1 MKKNFK
7 KISSLILASLLLLNS
22 ISPPVFADDLKKEES
37 NKQVEEKTDASNNK
51 KADEEKINESNED
64 KENKDE
70 KTTQLR
76 SVQNAQQNQ
85 VTYEYKASDGLGRE
99 IKDIP
104 QEIMNTLPKP
114 QDVAVGDSV
123 TPTEPSTKTFQNS
136 KYKERIGKW
145 KFKGFDKKSLKVS
158 GDKEKDVFV
167 GEWTFTDLGF
177 RKSPYLGNQYIR
189 DDLDRYKVGKI
200 YLEIT
205 INRLKDVNP
214 PEDEPFKLPKTYTIT
229 ALLGDDK
236 GQTRT
241 GVDGREDVAIGYYKE
256 DPSWKR
262 GKFKRDST
270 EGGYLVDSY
279 GKPVT
284 LPMFD
289 ENGVGIQY
297 SIQNLDPAFP
307 NEPNDDG
314 KIGSDHHH
322 RWWKLTSTPKSDFN
336 RPDPKTGEILAN
348 TYFYDEYTELVS
360 SEFRSSW
367 LTNLPEEK
375 RPTIRAKIPPSS
387 SDEGDV
393 YVPLLKKNYKDDPQ
407 NFVRVRTDGANDVW
421 FNNFKEDYDKEEY
434 GLLDNYHN
442 LNEKFNPDD
451 SDLRKKLPVSIEGI
465 KDGFVEKDGH
475 RFKASI
481 TYDIYKG
488 AYATFQEE
496 YKVKYHPEGGEFT
509 EGGSD
514 EKSFGVLHG
523 EKIDDEVKTKIK
535 LKERKDYVF
544 KGWREGK
551 DDPIVSFDSS
561 KPVTKNMDLYAIWE
575 EKPIVVTKQPK
586 LNSGDDDKD
595 YRKLTFDPNG
605 GKFWV
610 SDKPVTYWILK
621 SKSFDDAMKATNQ
634 ASAKILNIPIAN
646 KEDHDFLGWVKDKKK
661 DKQEYNTELKGFTQ
675 QPGYDK
681 DETLFAFYKEKTKG
695 TVSYVFQAKDS
706 NGKVLKTLP
715 EELKALLPVDK
726 TRYLLKEEVKAKEIN
741 QKEVRGTCNAKKG
754 TWTFKGWNPTE
765 LLIKEKGNTFTGVW
779 EFTVDK
785 HDVTF
790 HTEGGEFSDKTS
802 EKVKTIPYGD
812 SLKDS
817 KAEESSRQ
825 YYKFLGWFKSKED
838 SAEKFDINAPV
849 TEDMDLYAKWEKK
862 TPVVT
867 KEPKSP
873 SGKVDE
879 DYRKITF
886 DSNGGKLDKDKK
898 IINYWILKD
907 LSFEDAKEVI
917 DSKTNEKIIKIPKS
931 NRNKFTWLGWSLDR
945 YNEQADI
952 KSDLSN
958 YKEEENISTDITFY
972 AIYKKDSTMGEPRED
987 IYTIFFDYDGGK
999 DDKGEKN
1006 YTIKAKLD
1014 EIITIIKAPKK
1025 EGYKFLYWKGSK
1037 YNPDDKYTVKGNHTF
1052 VAVWEKD
1059 EAKPGILSKML
1070 KNSGPKT
1077 GVESFAPY
1085 IIVLALSS
1093 AGLIF
1098 SKKKDLK

>member
-37 NKQVEEKTDASNNK
+37 NKQFEEKTDKQFEEKTDASNNK
-51 KADEEKINESNED
+51 KSDEEKTNESNKD

-104 QEIMNTLPKP
+104 QEIMDTLPKP

-136 KYKERIGKW
+136 KYKERMGKW

-189 DDLDRYKVGKI
+189 GDLGRYKVGKI

-205 INRLKDVNP
+205 INRLKNVDP

-241 GVDGREDVAIGYYKE
+241 GIADGRKDVAIGYYEK

-262 GKFKRDST
+262 GKFKRNST

-307 NEPNDDG
+307 NEPNDKG
-314 KIGSDHHH
+314 TIGSDHHH

-336 RPDPKTGEILAN
+336 RPDPKTDEIFAN

-367 LTNLPEEK
+367 LTNLTEDQ
-375 RPTIRAKIPPSS
+375 RPTIRAKIDPSS
-387 SDEGDV
+387 SDESAV
-393 YVPLLKKNYKDDPQ
+393 YVPLLKKNYKDDPE

-421 FNNFKEDYDKEEY
+421 FNNFQENEDKEEY
-434 GLLDNYHN
+434 GLMDHYHN

-523 EKIDDEVKTKIK
+523 EKIDDEVKAKIK

-561 KPVTKNMDLYAIWE
+561 KPVTENIDVYAIWE

-586 LNSGDDDKD
+586 LTSGDDDKD
-595 YRKLTFDPNG
+595 YRKLTFDSNG
-605 GKFWV
+605 GKFGV

-634 ASAKILNIPIAN
+634 ASAKILNIPIAD

-661 DKQEYNTELKGFTQ
+661 DKQEYNTELQGFTQ
-675 QPGYDK
+675 EPGYDK

-726 TRYLLKEEVKAKEIN
+726 TKYLLKEEVKAKEIN

-765 LLIKEKGNTFTGVW
+765 LLIKEKGNNFTGVW

-802 EKVKTIPYGD
+802 EKAKTIPYGD

-817 KAEESSRQ
+817 KAEEPSRQ

-849 TEDMDLYAKWEKK
+849 IEDMDLYAKWEKK

-879 DYRKITF
+879 D
-886 DSNGGKLDKDKK
+886 
-898 IINYWILKD
+898 
-907 LSFEDAKEVI
+907 
-917 DSKTNEKIIKIPKS
+917 
-931 NRNKFTWLGWSLDR
+931 
-945 YNEQADI
+945 
-952 KSDLSN
+952 
-958 YKEEENISTDITFY
+958 
-972 AIYKKDSTMGEPRED
+972 

-999 DDKGEKN
+999 DDKERKN
-1006 YTIKAKLD
+1006 YTIKAKMD
-1014 EIITIIKAPKK
+1014 EVITIIKAPKK

-1070 KNSGPKT
+1070 KKSGPKT
-1077 GVESFAPY
+1077 GVESYAPY